1 MAQSTAMRITGHRT
15 DSVYRRYRI
24 VDEADI
30 ERALRATQRSG
41 QEGPGQQRGR
51 PRRSP
56 PEEVLRGSRMIT
68 RNFRTA
74 RGGPNQHPLATMRE
88 IGAP

>member
-30 ERALRATQRSG
+30 ERALRATQRSVKRAPASNVDDLDAAR
-41 QEGPGQQRGR
+41 QK
-51 PRRSP
+51 RS
-56 PEEVLRGSRMIT
+56 
-68 RNFRTA
+68 
-74 RGGPNQHPLATMRE
+74 
-88 IGAP
+88 